1 MIYLHF
7 DSEVIVD
14 ERITDDNSVNGDNSS
29 SFGVFMIKLTYANRN
44 LKRRLNMEKKTTP
57 VTSEQ
62 NRDKVIIRTSVIG
75 ILTNVLLAVFKAV
88 IGIVSNSIAVT
99 LDAVNN
105 LSDALSSIITI
116 VGTKLAGKLPDRKH
130 PLGYGRIEYLS
141 AMIVSGIV
149 LYAGIT
155 AGVESVKKIIDP
167 VKPDY
172 SIVSLVIIAV
182 AVVVKIVLG
191 RYVKAKGKQ
200 VNSGSLVAS
209 GSDAMFDAILSASV
223 LVCAI
228 IFMVSGLSLEAYVG
242 VVIAIFIIKA
252 GIDMMMETLN
262 EILGARP
269 DKEKTDKIKELL
281 SEEPEVRGAY
291 DLIMY
296 NYGPDKDF
304 ASVHLEVPDT
314 MTTREFDKLT
324 RKLERKVYK
333 ETGVVLAGV
342 GLYSHNTGNDEA
354 AGIYQVVRE
363 RVMAHDW
370 AVQLHGFYVDT
381 ETKEMT
387 FDVVMSFDI
396 RPREGLQIIYN
407 EVKEAYPEYRIQI
420 APDVD
425 VSD

>member
-1 MIYLHF
+1 MANK
-7 DSEVIVD
+7 DA
-14 ERITDDNSVNGDNSS
+14 SVALEDQ
-29 SFGVFMIKLTYANRN
+29 R
-44 LKRRLNMEKKTTP
+44 E
-57 VTSEQ
+57 
-62 NRDKVIIRTSVIG
+62 KVIIRTSVIG
-75 ILTNVLLAVFKAV
+75 IVTNVLLAAFKAAV
-88 IGIVSNSIAVT
+88 GIVSNSIAVT

-116 VGTKLAGKLPDRKH
+116 VGTKLAGKLPDKKH

-155 AGVESVKKIIDP
+155 SAVESAKKILHP
-167 VKPDY
+167 ETPDY
-172 SIVSLVIIAV
+172 SVVSLVIIAV

-191 RYVKAKGKQ
+191 RYVKAKGEQ
-200 VNSGSLVAS
+200 VNSGSLTAS
-209 GSDAMFDAILSASV
+209 GSDALFDAILSASV
-223 LVCAI
+223 LASAV
-228 IFMVSGLSLEAYVG
+228 IFMLSGLSLEAYVG
-242 VVIAIFIIKA
+242 VVIAGFIIKA
-252 GIDMMMETLN
+252 GIEMVTETLD
-262 EILGARP
+262 EILGVRA
-269 DKEKTDKIKELL
+269 DKETTDRIKELL

-296 NYGPDKDF
+296 NYGPDKDL
-304 ASVHLEVPDT
+304 ASVHLELPDS
-314 MTTREFDKLT
+314 MTVREVDKLT

-333 ETGVVLAGV
+333 ETGVVLVGV
-342 GLYSHNTGNDEA
+342 GLYSYNTGNDEA
-354 AGIYQVVRE
+354 ARIQKDVYD

-370 AVQLHGFYVDT
+370 AVQLHGLYVDL

-396 RPREGLQIIYN
+396 KPSEGLRILGQEI
-407 EVKEAYPEYRIQI
+407 KDAYPGYDIQI